1 MLGENQIC
9 LTWRATQ
16 ISTRPHSFW
25 AFSFFS
31 SSRGSPGR
39 LQVAGNSLWGYIPP
53 MIEFPRPK
61 KNKPTRAN
69 PPGEIQHDCRQD
81 CPALPGIIRIAG
93 FSRDHWLPDWCCGF
107 STTIPGTAPKRHTS
121 PPHGDASSR
130 LITTNVET
138 TAQEMVCCIGRECVW
153 VKVLMSFIYLAAS
166 HDSKSQ
172 PQRGSCSSSS
182 RMVCLKILIDNSLYT
197 QMVRITILDNNNN
210 K

>member
-1 MLGENQIC
+1 MACHVREKPNLSYLASYPDFYSTPQFLGFFLFFFFPRISRQTAGRGQLFVRLHPPND
-9 LTWRATQ
+9 R
-16 ISTRPHSFW
+16 IST
-25 AFSFFS
+25 
-31 SSRGSPGR
+31 
-39 LQVAGNSLWGYIPP
+39 
-53 MIEFPRPK
+53 PK

-172 PQRGSCSSSS
+172 PQRGSCPSSS
-182 RMVCLKILIDNSLYT
+182 RMMCLKF
-197 QMVRITILDNNNN
+197 
-210 K
+210 

>member
-1 MLGENQIC
+1 MSVLGIQIQIQPQHRKKQQQILKPAQLGMTVDGHLVRLSKQIKSIDWRAMLGKNQIR
-9 LTWRATQ
+9 LTWRATP

-25 AFSFFS
+25 AFSLFFP

-107 STTIPGTAPKRHTS
+107 STTIPVTAPKRHTS
-121 PPHGDASSR
+121 PPRGDASSR
-130 LITTNVET
+130 LITTNVKT
-138 TAQEMVCCIGRECVW
+138 TAQKMVCCIGRE
-153 VKVLMSFIYLAAS
+153 
-166 HDSKSQ
+166 H
-172 PQRGSCSSSS
+172 
-182 RMVCLKILIDNSLYT
+182 VCG
-197 QMVRITILDNNNN
+197 
-210 K
+210 